1 MIPVR
6 NEDLVAERRTGD
18 GRFVLFSSAGVQ
30 PHWPLRW
37 WGAVCDTGADGF
49 GLLVRLDESAAPAGW
64 TAQQLLE
71 VARRRLAAEGERL
84 PMLATRQAVEALDKA
99 LVTMGRISAPSDNP
113 APLSFRSRGAA
124 SPYPWTLA
132 GQGGFDLALCCDPE
146 SREEGIAPEQ
156 VLTVLD
162 QLLHDAAAAPGR
174 YAPALWQARGCVAA
188 ALSAEARRLAA
199 VRA

>member
-1 MIPVR
+1 MILVR

-18 GRFVLFSSAGVQ
+18 GRFVLFSSAGFQ

-37 WGAVCDTGADGF
+37 WCAVCDTGADGF

-132 GQGGFDLALCCDPE
+132 GQGGFDLA
-146 SREEGIAPEQ
+146 PEQ
-156 VLTVLD
+156 VLIVLD